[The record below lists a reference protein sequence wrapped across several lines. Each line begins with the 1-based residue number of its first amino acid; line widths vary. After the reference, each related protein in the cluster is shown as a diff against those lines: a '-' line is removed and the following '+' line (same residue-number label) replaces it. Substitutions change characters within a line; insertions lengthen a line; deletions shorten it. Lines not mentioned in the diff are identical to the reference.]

1 MKHVKQWTSMLLVL
15 AMLIPNILIP
25 DSFAAVQSGEGNAVA
40 GIDTAEGIAF
50 ETQEIVLPEGGG
62 TATIGLTRTGDVSK
76 GASVTVTAYDI
87 SADYATDYQLLQD
100 GKEVKAENEVT
111 SLYNAFRDNGFTTD
125 RTSVDLA
132 MVAGLAEMQQT
143 GKTAEEMIA
152 EVSGEQIDA
161 DAEKTQDMSRD
172 DEENDQVSQID
183 ILNEIGAKAAEITIT
198 FKPGQKTGSLEV
210 KALEDENSEYNES
223 FLLMLSSEDSTIGS
237 ENLLIATIE
246 DNEADAPNNTVSFAD
261 DTATVNAEI
270 GVADVWLNRTGAIE
284 TFATVLLCQ
293 NGEPHGYVSF
303 NPYQEQQM
311 VQVPAGTYQLAN
323 PNGCGIAGTAEVVV
337 TDAVAEGE
345 KSDSEEQEQDDE
357 QQAAIALAS
366 EHSTNASAIDEKE
379 SDSEGEQTEVPAELQ
394 AETEQK
400 TGGKTQPQQKAVP
413 APRTE
418 QEENFADMED
428 LPAVISSIGERG
440 LPMPD
445 DNIPT
450 EVEPEL
456 DTVPE
461 YDALPNEE
469 ESDGNLKL
477 IPDWAS
483 DWTKHGNYEDES
495 AIVYAPQM
503 QFGDYD
509 PLTSWI
515 PGPVKNALFE
525 MGGKSGEGDFFLS
538 VPDNNYELTTSGTG
552 SHMKTSHIY
561 ADSQDNYDMT
571 GIGAV
576 TINYHVEGLEK
587 GAEVHVGVSGT
598 TRNSVEVRGGNG
610 NITGELSCTLPSK
623 SQVNKYIY
631 AENVDPTNGDDG
643 CEVYLMNAIKL
654 EKRQYYIAV
663 ETPAALQYTDGSYAA
678 TIDGNNS
685 RMYKTVWDDISSDTK
700 NNSHINIVY
709 NDSGHPQTLVGY
721 KLKNGSTMKESD
733 VIPLQDGVQHIVFD
747 RNFLKSYENDYCY
760 TSKENGSSTS
770 YETFCIIPV
779 MEKIPLESYSLE
791 KSSLGTIKLTNA
803 DANGKL
809 YKGDQA
815 IFESENSAEGVSL
828 EGVYVKARQSG
839 NNEWKTWTV
848 YADSDNKVRV
858 SLNDKY
864 DDYMFQG
871 VYSTDAD
878 VLTVTY
884 AEGAQTR
891 GTLAFPEGQ
900 AVTKAEYVKNEY
912 FPLMAKANDGY
923 VTKWMSNGREYYGD
937 VFYYQLDGNSDNNS
951 FTVDFVK
958 ENTKTETINGA
969 LSVTDANLRNSALST
984 SHPLEYTEYS
994 VTSSENYTGRT
1005 DEEGT
1010 YTIENFTG
1018 VEGGTYSMAVLYGD
1032 LYCYRTFTFG
1042 DKSTYSGNIP
1052 QFGPGIFF
1060 PDEVKVTLDGTG
1072 VSDNKIQLRTGGVVQ
1087 ATVAVFNQI
1096 NSPYDVGSVELKLY
1110 GIDENTNQITYPVQT
1125 VTASRDD
1132 SLTELSGGGNYTY
1145 YVATVLADELPQDTR
1160 LYVEAVGTTEIE
1172 NAGTVEIR
1180 SGEVNAGYEF
1190 ITPIKDTSLPV
1201 QEDVP
1206 ITPGAQNALDVNL
1219 SDLDIPIIGSLDMGV
1234 NARNGA
1240 FFVRQPDVNDPS
1252 IYYLVAGYSVT
1263 PVWGTGLPHEKIKAA
1278 DETKKALEE
1287 AENSK
1292 KEKGDTSD
1300 VKSDITSEPDESQPT
1315 KEGEEKKPDEKKNGR
1330 NKIFC
1335 IYPAMMIKFGVQ
1347 AYTNEAGENVNEL
1360 SSFEMVVGFDE
1371 RFMANFPVTIYGI
1384 PFYLNLSFAGEQ
1396 YLQVQT
1402 TFETGAPT
1410 SIGLEDDK
1418 HDIQYDADSIADS
1431 NLAFQ
1436 LPMTK
1441 IGLKGGIGYNA
1452 LIGAYLE
1459 GTVNFKLNVEFV
1471 PDINAGGALACTI
1484 GFGADV
1490 IVFSGTLTF
1499 EIPEA
1504 DFGNDKLRE
1513 EIVPVSSNMSLSA
1526 KNDSYEGDN
1535 VQQMESMDTQ
1545 SMEQAFAKAT
1555 FSPVERQKQGL
1566 LFRSGSVDSTVLMEN
1581 AFKGTQ
1587 VKLTE
1592 LGNNKIMATM
1602 LADNGAEN
1610 NNLNFLS
1617 AAYAISEDNG
1627 KTWKAVEKISES
1639 SNLQFDTNV
1648 YELNDRLLVTW
1659 SEGDMNAVV
1668 AGKDVNALTA
1678 TDMAQAANAMNLKG
1692 RYFNKETGEPEGE
1705 SFTIAANT
1713 SVACA
1718 ALDAVEDEDGNV
1730 YVYYQRNQYPTG
1742 ENVSVEHL
1750 IQQERTIACAVGTMD
1765 GKWESHAVTATNDDG
1780 TKQYRIM
1787 EVVPFSHDGIVGE
1800 AVVIDRNGKLAV
1812 ENESTRELDADNYDR
1827 QIFIRFYSNTGSG
1840 EPKTTAL
1847 IPITDADACAQNVE
1861 VVSND
1866 DYLYLFWNQNGKLV
1880 YLSDFAVTSDEAAT
1894 NKAQAAIAV
1903 VNTETGEVTQPKHQE
1918 GIGCCVAAN
1927 HSSLKVEHEYSVSMS
1942 DNGDV
1947 LLSWISE
1954 EQPETE
1960 EDIKTFQTDEIYG
1973 VMLQTEE
1980 KNSLNELVAVGD
1992 PVALTDEDSVLNKV
2006 DSVCLSSDS
2015 FLLAFS
2021 QLDDETWMQSEK
2033 ADIRAVQSTYE
2044 PKLKISSVDAPE
2056 YPLPGSEM
2064 TVDVTVCNDGLE
2076 PLQGVQVTAS
2086 GVGDGATETYSE
2098 NILPGQNEQIS
2109 LTVPIP
2115 EDFNRTTTLE
2125 ITASGLNEQSEYAAT
2140 GKTEIQYGAYFVPEE
2155 MAKLYSIPNTN
2166 NYLAELNVRNI
2177 GNAPGEPEVT
2187 YVNYLPGSDDESSSR
2202 EDVFK
2207 SEKTIEP
2214 NATVRIPSI
2223 IKNTLATTDN
2233 KIRVQVS
2240 LGDSY
2245 DQNAES
2251 YAPTP
2256 IVTRQREVQYPVKLA
2271 DTKHGSVTSNVKQA
2285 KGGETV
2291 TLTVIPDNG
2300 YELKQI
2306 SVVDAEGNVVKL
2318 SGGNKTYTFAMPEN
2332 SVTVSATFRKISYNP
2347 PSVDPNPPS
2356 PASKH
2361 PFVDVTDDSWYA
2373 EVVQYVYENSMMVGI
2388 DETHFAPNAILTR
2401 AELAQ
2406 ILYNKAGQPEVSS
2419 LSTFADVPATA
2430 WYAKAIAW
2438 AQQNDVVSGI
2448 GNNQFAPNQTI
2459 TREQIAVMLYNE
2471 AGKPEVSGTIT
2482 GFADVKDVS
2491 DWAYNAV
2498 LWATQNEVLNGALQ
2512 SDDTIRINPTNSATR
2527 AETAALLKNFLEAK

>member
-1 MKHVKQWTSMLLVL
+1 MKRVKQWTSILLVL

-25 DSFAAVQSGEGNAVA
+25 DSFATESQPQNGEGNAA
-40 GIDTAEGIAF
+40 AETDTAEGIAF
-50 ETQEIVLPEGGG
+50 ETGEIVLPEGSG
-62 TATIGLTRTGDVSK
+62 TATIGLTRTGDVTK
-76 GASVTVTAYDI
+76 GASVTVAAYDI
-87 SADYATDYQLLQD
+87 SADYAEDYQLLQD
-100 GKEVKAENEVT
+100 GKEVKTENEIT

-143 GKTAEEMIA
+143 GKTAEEMIGEA
-152 EVSGEQIDA
+152 SGEQIDA
-161 DAEKTQDMSRD
+161 DAGETQDVSEN
-172 DEENDQVSQID
+172 DEENSQTSQID
-183 ILNEIGAKAAEITIT
+183 ILNEIGAKAAEVTVT

-223 FLLMLSSEDSTIGS
+223 FLLMLSSEDSAIGS

-246 DNEADAPNNTVSFAD
+246 DNEADAPNNTVSFAND
-261 DTATVNAEI
+261 AATVNAEI

-323 PNGCGIAGTAEVVV
+323 PNGCVIAGAAEVVV
-337 TDAVAEGE
+337 TDAIAEGE
-345 KSDSEEQEQDDE
+345 TSNSEKQEQDDE
-357 QQAAIALAS
+357 QQAAVALAS
-366 EHSTNASAIDEKE
+366 EHSTNESAIDEKE
-379 SDSEGEQTEVPAELQ
+379 SDSTGEQTEASAESQ

-400 TGGKTQPQQKAVP
+400 TGGQTQKQQKAVP
-413 APRTE
+413 APRAE
-418 QEENFADMED
+418 QKKDFADVED

-440 LPMPD
+440 LPLPD

-450 EVEPEL
+450 EADPAL

-461 YDALPNEE
+461 YDALPDDTD
-469 ESDGNLKL
+469 SGINLQST
-477 IPDWAS
+477 PGWAS
-483 DWTKHGNYEDES
+483 DWTKNGSREDEN
-495 AIVYAPQM
+495 AIIYADSMYWEMDPQVI
-503 QFGDYD
+503 Y
-509 PLTSWI
+509 PV
-515 PGPVKNALFE
+515 PGTLENALFKS
-525 MGGKSGEGDFFLS
+525 GGQSGEGHMTTM
-538 VPDNNYELTTSGTG
+538 VTDNYYELSTSGTG
-552 SHMKTSHIY
+552 SHLKTSHIY
-561 ADSQDNYDMT
+561 ADSYDSYDMT

-576 TINYHVEGLEK
+576 TINYQVDGLDK
-587 GAEVHVGVSGT
+587 KAEVHVGVSGT
-598 TRNSVEVRGGNG
+598 TRNSITVNG
-610 NITGELSCTLPSK
+610 DSTGELSCDLPEK
-623 SQVNKYIY
+623 SQVKKYIY
-631 AENVDPTNGDDG
+631 VENVDPTDGDDG
-643 CEVYLMNAIKL
+643 CQVNLINAIKL
-654 EKRQYYIAV
+654 EKRQYYITV
-663 ETPAALQYTDGSYAA
+663 ETPEALQYTDGSYAA

-685 RMYKTVWDDISSDTK
+685 RMYKTMWDDTSSDTDSS
-700 NNSHINIVY
+700 SHINIVY
-709 NDSGHPQTLVGY
+709 NDGGHPQTLVGY
-721 KLKNGSTMKESD
+721 KLFNQKTNKTSD
-733 VIPLQDGVQHIVFD
+733 VIPLQNGVQHIVFD
-747 RNFLKSYENDYCY
+747 RNFLKSYENDYCF
-760 TSKENGSSTS
+760 TSQENGSSTS
-770 YETFCIIPV
+770 YSTFSIIPV
-779 MEKIPLESYSLE
+779 MEKVPLESYSLE

-803 DANGKL
+803 DADGKL

-815 IFESENSAEGVSL
+815 VFEEETSAEGVSL
-828 EGVYVKARQSG
+828 EGVYVRARQSG

-848 YADSDNKVRV
+848 YADSDKKVRV

-864 DDYMFQG
+864 DDYTFQG

-884 AEGAQTR
+884 AEGAEER
-891 GTLAFPEGQ
+891 GTLAFAEGQ

-912 FPLMAKANDGY
+912 FPLTAKANDGY
-923 VTKWMSNGREYYGD
+923 VTKWTSNGREYYGD
-937 VFYYQLDGNSDNNS
+937 VFYYQLDGNADNNS

-1042 DKSTYSGNIP
+1042 DKSTYSGSLP

-1072 VSDNKIQLRTGGVVQ
+1072 VSDNKIQLRTGSTVQ

-1096 NSPYDVGSVELKLY
+1096 NSPYDVSQVELKFY
-1110 GIDENTNQITYPVQT
+1110 GIDADTNQITYPVQT
-1125 VTASRDD
+1125 VTAERDD
-1132 SLTELSGGGNYTY
+1132 SLTEQSGGGNYTY
-1145 YVATVLADELPQDTR
+1145 YVATVLADELPQNTR
-1160 LYVEAVGTTEIE
+1160 LYAEAVGTTEIE
-1172 NAGTVEIR
+1172 TAGTVEIR

-1190 ITPIKDTSLPV
+1190 ITPITDTSLPIL
-1201 QEDVP
+1201 EDIP
-1206 ITPGAQNALDVNL
+1206 ITPGAQNALSVDL
-1219 SDLDIPIIGSLDMGV
+1219 SDLEIPFIGLLDMGV
-1234 NARNGA
+1234 NGRNGG

-1252 IYYLVAGYSVT
+1252 MYYLVAGYSVT
-1263 PVWGTGLPHEKIKAA
+1263 PVWGTGTPQDKVKAA
-1278 DETKKALEE
+1278 SATKEKLDQAQ
-1287 AENSK
+1287 ADK
-1292 KEKGDTSD
+1292 KKKGDTSNA
-1300 VKSDITSEPDESQPT
+1300 KTDITSDADKSQSSQAGTT
-1315 KEGEEKKPDEKKNGR
+1315 KNPNVATTGTDPKW
-1330 NKIFC
+1330 C
-1335 IYPAMMIKFGVQ
+1335 IYPACMFKFGFQ
-1347 AYTNEAGENVNEL
+1347 ASVDEEGESETKL
-1360 SSFEMVVGFDE
+1360 ASFECVVGLDE
-1371 RFMANFPVTIYGI
+1371 RLMANIPVTIYGV
-1384 PFYLNLSFAGEQ
+1384 PFYINISFTGEQ
-1396 YLQVQT
+1396 YLQAINTYDTESDTAIT
-1402 TFETGAPT
+1402 T
-1410 SIGLEDDK
+1410 EDDK
-1418 HDIQYDADSIADS
+1418 NTIMYDADNQEDS
-1431 NLAFQ
+1431 NVCFQ
-1436 LPMTK
+1436 LPVTK
-1441 IGLKGGIGYNA
+1441 IGIKGGIGYNA
-1452 LIGAYLE
+1452 LAGAYIE
-1459 GTVNFKLNVEFV
+1459 GTANFTLNIQMS
-1471 PDINAGGALACTI
+1471 PDIDAGGSMAYSI
-1484 GFGADV
+1484 GVGADV
-1490 IVFSGTLTF
+1490 VIFSGNLTF
-1499 EIPEA
+1499 EIPEIM
-1504 DFGNDKLRE
+1504 FGNDKLRD
-1513 EIVPVSSNMSLSA
+1513 EIVSVSSDMSLSA
-1526 KNDSYEGDN
+1526 QNDSYEGDN
-1535 VQQMESMDTQ
+1535 VQQMGSMDTQ

-1555 FSPVERQKQGL
+1555 FSPVERQKPVL

-1592 LGNNKIMATM
+1592 LENGTIMATM
-1602 LADNGAEN
+1602 LADNGVEKD
-1610 NNLNFLS
+1610 NLNFLS
-1617 AAYAISEDNG
+1617 AAYAISNDGG
-1627 KTWKAVEKISES
+1627 KTWDAVEKISA
-1639 SNLQFDTNV
+1639 SNHLQFDTNV
-1648 YELNDRLLVTW
+1648 YELNDRLLITW

-1678 TDMAQAANAMNLKG
+1678 ADMAQAANAMNLKG
-1692 RYFNKETGEPEGE
+1692 RYFDKETGEPEGE

-1718 ALDAVEDEDGNV
+1718 ALDAVQDEDGNV

-1750 IQQERTIACAVGTMD
+1750 IQQERTIACAVGTTD

-1812 ENESTRELDADNYDR
+1812 ENESTGELDADNYDR
-1827 QIFIRFYSNTGSG
+1827 QIFIRFYSNAGSG

-1847 IPITDADACAQNVE
+1847 IPITDADTCAQNVE

-1880 YLSDFAVTSDEAAT
+1880 YLSDFAVTSDEANT
-1894 NKAQAAIAV
+1894 NQAQAAIAV
-1903 VNTETGEVTQPKHQE
+1903 VNMQTGEVTQPEHQD

-1927 HSSLKVEHEYSVSMS
+1927 HSSLKVEHEYSASMS

-1973 VMLQTEE
+1973 VMLQTEA
-1980 KNSLNELVAVGD
+1980 KNGLNELVAVGD
-1992 PVALTDEDSVLNKV
+1992 PVALTDEDSALNKL

-2021 QLDDETWMQSEK
+2021 QLDGETWMQSDK
-2033 ADIRAVQSTYE
+2033 ADIRAVQSAYE

-2056 YPLPGSEM
+2056 YPMPGSEM

-2086 GVGDGATETYSE
+2086 GIGNGATETYSE

-2109 LTVPIP
+2109 LTMPIP
-2115 EDFNRTTTLE
+2115 EDFNRTTTLK
-2125 ITASGLNEQSEYAAT
+2125 ITASGLNEQSEYKAT
-2140 GKTEIQYGAYFVPEE
+2140 SKTEIQYGAYFVPEE

-2177 GNAPGEPEVT
+2177 GNAPGEPEIT
-2187 YVNYLPGSDDESSSR
+2187 YVNYLPGSDDESASR

-2240 LGDSY
+2240 LGDGY

-2271 DTKHGSVTSNVKQA
+2271 DIKHGSVTSNVKQA

-2291 TLTVIPDNG
+2291 TLTVISDDG

-2306 SVVDAEGNVVKL
+2306 SVVDAEGNVVEL
-2318 SGGNKTYTFAMPEN
+2318 SGGNGTYTFTMPEN
-2332 SVTVSATFRKISYNP
+2332 SVTISATFRKISYNP

-2356 PASKH
+2356 PTLKH

-2373 EVVQYVYENSMMVGI
+2373 EAVQYVYEKSIMVGI

-2401 AELAQ
+2401 AELVQ

-2419 LSTFADVPATA
+2419 LSTFTDVPATS

-2448 GNNQFAPNQTI
+2448 GNNQFAPNQMI

-2482 GFADVKDVS
+2482 GFADAENVS
-2491 DWAYNAV
+2491 DWAYDAI
-2498 LWATQNEVLNGALQ
+2498 LWATQNNVINGAMQ
-2512 SDDTIRINPTNSATR
+2512 SDGTLLLNPTNGVTR
-2527 AETAALLKNFLEAK
+2527 AEIAALLKNFMEVK